1 MAEIRLD
8 GKPAAVTS
16 SRRGLPLM
24 WLGPP
29 WTSKL
34 GPKGEAVMLNT
45 NRRTTLKFLGG
56 AAVAA
61 AALPL
66 PVAAQGED
74 LVVPNTYQNFK
85 RGTIHSLH
93 PERRIFNIVWEDLGR
108 VKMRAAD
115 LVTNY
120 PSLKVGNIVDTQW
133 YDYLD
138 FMVAPKTPQNDARA
152 KAMLAKGA
160 RLQGIPG
167 MQEPIRLWR
176 MDGMVTKVDGNTIFL
191 INASGGKPEEPA
203 PDSGEVIQMP
213 VVQSPAGQAAVKSV
227 KVGDQV
233 ITVWSQ
239 QTAIKA
245 TVIR

>member
-1 MAEIRLD
+1 
-8 GKPAAVTS
+8 
-16 SRRGLPLM
+16 
-24 WLGPP
+24 
-29 WTSKL
+29 
-34 GPKGEAVMLNT
+34 MLHT
-45 NRRTTLKFLGG
+45 NRRTTLKLLGG
-56 AAVAA
+56 VALSTTSL
-61 AALPL
+61 ALPA
-66 PVAAQGED
+66 AAQGED

-120 PSLKVGNIVDTQW
+120 PSLKAGNIVDTHW

-138 FMVAPKTPQNDARA
+138 FMIAPKNAQNDGQA

-167 MQEPIRLWR
+167 MQEPIKLWR
-176 MDGMVTKVDGNTIFL
+176 MDGMVTKVDGATIFL
-191 INASGGKPEEPA
+191 INASGGKPDEPS
-203 PDSGEVIQMP
+203 PDSGEVIQLP
-213 VVQSPAGQAAVKSV
+213 VAQTAAGQAAVKNV

>member
-1 MAEIRLD
+1 M
-8 GKPAAVTS
+8 
-16 SRRGLPLM
+16 LM
-24 WLGPP
+24 
-29 WTSKL
+29 
-34 GPKGEAVMLNT
+34 M
-45 NRRTTLKFLGG
+45 NRRMSLKLLGG
-56 AAVAA
+56 AALTATT
-61 AALPL
+61 LPL
-66 PVAAQGED
+66 SAAAQGED

-120 PSLKVGNIVDTQW
+120 PQLKVGNIVDTHW

-138 FMVAPKTPQNDARA
+138 FMIAKKSAQTDAQA

-167 MQEPIRLWR
+167 MQEQIKLWR
-176 MDGMVTKVDGNTIFL
+176 MDGMVTKVDGATIYL
-191 INASGGKPEEPA
+191 INASGGRPEEPS
-203 PDSGEVIQMP
+203 PDSGEVIQLP
-213 VVQSPAGQAAVKSV
+213 VVLTAPGQAAVKTV
-227 KVGDQV
+227 QVGDQV
-233 ITVWSQ
+233 VTVWSQ

-245 TVIR
+245 TIIR

>member
-1 MAEIRLD
+1 
-8 GKPAAVTS
+8 
-16 SRRGLPLM
+16 
-24 WLGPP
+24 
-29 WTSKL
+29 
-34 GPKGEAVMLNT
+34 MLHM
-45 NRRTTLKFLGG
+45 NRRMSLKLLGG
-56 AAVAA
+56 AALAA
-61 AALPL
+61 TTLPL
-66 PVAAQGED
+66 PVAAQGQD

-120 PSLKVGNIVDTQW
+120 PSLKVGNIVDTHW

-138 FMVAPKTPQNDARA
+138 FMIAPKTAPNDAQA

-167 MQEPIRLWR
+167 MQEPIKLWR
-176 MDGMVTKVDGNTIFL
+176 MDGMVTKVDGNTIYL
-191 INASGGKPEEPA
+191 INASGGRPEEPA
-203 PDSGEVIQMP
+203 PDSGEVVQLP

>member
-1 MAEIRLD
+1 
-8 GKPAAVTS
+8 
-16 SRRGLPLM
+16 
-24 WLGPP
+24 
-29 WTSKL
+29 
-34 GPKGEAVMLNT
+34 MLHT
-45 NRRTTLKFLGG
+45 NRRTTLKLLGG
-56 AAVAA
+56 VALSTTSL
-61 AALPL
+61 ALPA
-66 PVAAQGED
+66 AAQGED

-120 PSLKVGNIVDTQW
+120 PSLKVGNIVDTHW

-138 FMVAPKTPQNDARA
+138 FMIAPKTAPNDAQA

-167 MQEPIRLWR
+167 MQEPIKLWR
-176 MDGMVTKVDGNTIFL
+176 MDGMVTKVDGATIFL
-191 INASGGKPEEPA
+191 INASGGKPDEPS
-203 PDSGEVIQMP
+203 PDSGEVIQLP
-213 VVQSPAGQAAVKSV
+213 VAQSAAGQAAAKSV

>member
-1 MAEIRLD
+1 M
-8 GKPAAVTS
+8 
-16 SRRGLPLM
+16 SRA
-24 WLGPP
+24 
-29 WTSKL
+29 S
-34 GPKGEAVMLNT
+34 
-45 NRRTTLKFLGG
+45 RRTTLKLLGG
-56 AAVAA
+56 AGLAA
-61 AALPL
+61 TLPL

-120 PSLKVGNIVDTQW
+120 PQLKEGQIVDTHW

-138 FMVAPKTPQNDARA
+138 FMIAPKSAQNDARA

-160 RLQGIPG
+160 RLEGIPG

-176 MDGMVTKVDGNTIFL
+176 MDGMVTKVDGATIFL
-191 INASGGKPEEPA
+191 INASGGKPDEPA
-203 PDSGEVIQMP
+203 PDSGEVIQLP
-213 VVQSPAGQAAVKSV
+213 TAQTANGQAAVKSV

>member
-1 MAEIRLD
+1 
-8 GKPAAVTS
+8 
-16 SRRGLPLM
+16 
-24 WLGPP
+24 
-29 WTSKL
+29 
-34 GPKGEAVMLNT
+34 MLQI
-45 NRRTTLKFLGG
+45 NRRTTIRLLGG
-56 AAVAA
+56 ATLAA
-61 AALPL
+61 ASVPVLPQMA
-66 PVAAQGED
+66 AAQED

-93 PERRIFNIVWEDLGR
+93 PERRIFNIIWEDLGR

-120 PSLKVGNIVDTQW
+120 PQLKVGQIVDCSW

-138 FMVAPKTPQNDARA
+138 FMIAKKSAQADTAA

-167 MQEPIRLWR
+167 AQEPIKLWR
-176 MDGMVTKVDGNTIFL
+176 MDGMVTKVDPAANTIYL
-191 INASGGKPEEPA
+191 INASAGLPEEPA
-203 PDSGEVIQMP
+203 PDSGEVIQLP
-213 VVQSPAGQAAVKSV
+213 IVRSAAGVSAVKAV
-227 KVGDQV
+227 KPGDEL

-245 TVIR
+245 TIIR

>member
-1 MAEIRLD
+1 MTFKLLGGGAL
-8 GKPAAVTS
+8 AAA
-16 SRRGLPLM
+16 GLPVL
-24 WLGPP
+24 
-29 WTSKL
+29 SQ
-34 GPKGEAVMLNT
+34 
-45 NRRTTLKFLGG
+45 
-56 AAVAA
+56 VAS
-61 AALPL
+61 
-66 PVAAQGED
+66 AQED

-120 PSLKVGNIVDTQW
+120 PQLKVGNIVDVHW

-138 FMVAPKTPQNDARA
+138 FLIAKKSPQADARA
-152 KAMLAKGA
+152 KAMLAQGA

-167 MQEPIRLWR
+167 AQEPIKLWR
-176 MDGMVTKVDGNTIFL
+176 MDGMVTRVEPASKTIFL
-191 INASGGKPEEPA
+191 INASGGRPEEPA

-213 VVQSPAGQAAVKSV
+213 SVLSAAGQAAFATVQP
-227 KVGDQV
+227 GDQL

-245 TVIR
+245 TIIR

>member
-1 MAEIRLD
+1 M
-8 GKPAAVTS
+8 
-16 SRRGLPLM
+16 SRA
-24 WLGPP
+24 
-29 WTSKL
+29 S
-34 GPKGEAVMLNT
+34 
-45 NRRTTLKFLGG
+45 RRTTLKLLGG
-56 AAVAA
+56 AGLAA
-61 AALPL
+61 TLPL
-66 PVAAQGED
+66 PLAAQGDD

-120 PSLKVGNIVDTQW
+120 PSLKAGNIVDTHW

-138 FMVAPKTPQNDARA
+138 FMIAPKTAQTDARA

-160 RLQGIPG
+160 RLEGIPG
-167 MQEPIRLWR
+167 MQEPIKLWR
-176 MDGMVTKVDGNTIFL
+176 MDGMVTKVDGATIFL
-191 INASGGKPEEPA
+191 INASGGKPDEPS
-203 PDSGEVIQMP
+203 PDSGEVIQLP
-213 VVQSPAGQAAVKSV
+213 VAQTAAGQAAVKSV

-233 ITVWSQ
+233 TTVWSQ

>member
-1 MAEIRLD
+1 
-8 GKPAAVTS
+8 
-16 SRRGLPLM
+16 
-24 WLGPP
+24 
-29 WTSKL
+29 
-34 GPKGEAVMLNT
+34 MLNA

-138 FMVAPKTPQNDARA
+138 FMIAPKTPQNDARA

>member
-1 MAEIRLD
+1 M
-8 GKPAAVTS
+8 
-16 SRRGLPLM
+16 SRA
-24 WLGPP
+24 
-29 WTSKL
+29 S
-34 GPKGEAVMLNT
+34 
-45 NRRTTLKFLGG
+45 RRTTLKLLGG
-56 AAVAA
+56 AGLAA
-61 AALPL
+61 TLPL
-66 PVAAQGED
+66 PLAAQSDD

-138 FMVAPKTPQNDARA
+138 FMIAPKSAQNDARA

-176 MDGMVTKVDGNTIFL
+176 MDGMVTKVDGATIYL
-191 INASGGKPEEPA
+191 INASGGKPDEPS
-203 PDSGEVIQMP
+203 PDSGEVIQLP
-213 VVQSPAGQAAVKSV
+213 VAQTAAGQAAAKST
-227 KVGDQV
+227 KPGDLL

>member
-1 MAEIRLD
+1 
-8 GKPAAVTS
+8 
-16 SRRGLPLM
+16 
-24 WLGPP
+24 
-29 WTSKL
+29 
-34 GPKGEAVMLNT
+34 MLLT
-45 NRRTTLKFLGG
+45 NRRTTLKLLGG
-56 AAVAA
+56 VALSTTSL
-61 AALPL
+61 ALPA
-66 PVAAQGED
+66 AAQGED

-120 PSLKVGNIVDTQW
+120 SSLKEGNIVDTHW

-138 FMVAPKTPQNDARA
+138 FMIAPKSAQNDGQA

-176 MDGMVTKVDGNTIFL
+176 MDGMVTKVDGATVYL
-191 INASGGKPEEPA
+191 INASGGKPDEPS
-203 PDSGEVIQMP
+203 PDSGEVIQLP
-213 VVQSPAGQAAVKSV
+213 VAQSAAGQAAAKSA
-227 KVGDQV
+227 KPGDLL

>member
-1 MAEIRLD
+1 
-8 GKPAAVTS
+8 
-16 SRRGLPLM
+16 
-24 WLGPP
+24 
-29 WTSKL
+29 
-34 GPKGEAVMLNT
+34 MLQM
-45 NRRTTLKFLGG
+45 NRRMTFKVLGG
-56 AAVAA
+56 AALAA
-61 AALPL
+61 TTLPL
-66 PVAAQGED
+66 PVAAQGQD

-120 PSLKVGNIVDTQW
+120 PSLKVGNIVDTHW

-138 FMVAPKTPQNDARA
+138 FMVAPKTAQNDAQA

-191 INASGGKPEEPA
+191 INASGGRPEEPA

-213 VVQSPAGQAAVKSV
+213 PVQTAAGQAAVKLI

>member
-1 MAEIRLD
+1 MSLI
-8 GKPAAVTS
+8 S
-16 SRRGLPLM
+16 
-24 WLGPP
+24 
-29 WTSKL
+29 
-34 GPKGEAVMLNT
+34 
-45 NRRTTLKFLGG
+45 RRTTFKLTAG
-56 AAVAA
+56 AALAGPGL

-66 PVAAQGED
+66 PAAPQAD

-85 RGTIHSLH
+85 RGAINSLH

-120 PSLKVGNIVDTQW
+120 PQLKEGQIVDTDW

-138 FMVAPKTPQNDARA
+138 FMIAPKSAQNDARA

-160 RLQGIPG
+160 RLEGIPG

-176 MDGMVTKVDGNTIFL
+176 MDGMVTKVDGATIYL

-203 PDSGEVIQMP
+203 PD
-213 VVQSPAGQAAVKSV
+213 
-227 KVGDQV
+227 
-233 ITVWSQ
+233 
-239 QTAIKA
+239 
-245 TVIR
+245 

>member
-1 MAEIRLD
+1 M
-8 GKPAAVTS
+8 
-16 SRRGLPLM
+16 LM
-24 WLGPP
+24 MNCRMSL
-29 WTSKL
+29 KL
-34 GPKGEAVMLNT
+34 
-45 NRRTTLKFLGG
+45 LGG
-56 AAVAA
+56 AALTATT
-61 AALPL
+61 LPL
-66 PVAAQGED
+66 SAAAQGED

-120 PSLKVGNIVDTQW
+120 PQLKVGNIVDTHW

-138 FMVAPKTPQNDARA
+138 FMIAKKSAQTDAQA

-167 MQEPIRLWR
+167 MQEQIKLWR
-176 MDGMVTKVDGNTIFL
+176 MDGMVTKVDGATIYL
-191 INASGGKPEEPA
+191 INASGGRPEEPS
-203 PDSGEVIQMP
+203 PDSGEVIQLP
-213 VVQSPAGQAAVKSV
+213 VVLTAPGQAAVKTV
-227 KVGDQV
+227 QVGDQV
-233 ITVWSQ
+233 VTVWSQ

-245 TVIR
+245 TIIR

>member
-1 MAEIRLD
+1 MFQA
-8 GKPAAVTS
+8 
-16 SRRGLPLM
+16 
-24 WLGPP
+24 
-29 WTSKL
+29 
-34 GPKGEAVMLNT
+34 
-45 NRRTTLKFLGG
+45 NRRTALKFMGG
-56 AAVAA
+56 AALTATTLPMLAPMAA
-61 AALPL
+61 AQSP
-66 PVAAQGED
+66 D
-74 LVVPNTYQNFK
+74 LVVPNTYENFK

-93 PERRIFNIVWEDLGR
+93 PERRIVNVIWEDLGR
-108 VKMRAAD
+108 VKMRCAD

-120 PSLKVGNIVDTQW
+120 ASLKVGQIVDFHW

-138 FMVAPKTPQNDARA
+138 FMIAKKTPQNDATA

-167 MQEPIRLWR
+167 MQEPIKLWR
-176 MDGMVTKVDGNTIFL
+176 MDGMVTRTQPTSYEIFL

-213 VVQSPAGQAAVKSV
+213 VIRTAAGQAAFNTVQP
-227 KVGDQV
+227 GDQL

-245 TVIR
+245 TIIR

>member
-1 MAEIRLD
+1 
-8 GKPAAVTS
+8 
-16 SRRGLPLM
+16 
-24 WLGPP
+24 
-29 WTSKL
+29 
-34 GPKGEAVMLNT
+34 MLHM
-45 NRRTTLKFLGG
+45 NRRMSLKLLGG
-56 AAVAA
+56 AALTATT
-61 AALPL
+61 LPL
-66 PVAAQGED
+66 PLAAQGQD
-74 LVVPNTYQNFK
+74 LVVPNTYENFK

-120 PSLKVGNIVDTQW
+120 PSLKVGNIVDTHW

-138 FMVAPKTPQNDARA
+138 FMVAPKNAQNDAQA

-167 MQEPIRLWR
+167 MQEPIKLWR
-176 MDGMVTKVDGNTIFL
+176 MDGMVTKVDGATLYL
-191 INASGGKPEEPA
+191 INASGGKPEEPS
-203 PDSGEVIQMP
+203 PDSGEVIQLP
-213 VVQSPAGQAAVKSV
+213 AALTAAGQAGVKSV

>member
-1 MAEIRLD
+1 
-8 GKPAAVTS
+8 
-16 SRRGLPLM
+16 
-24 WLGPP
+24 
-29 WTSKL
+29 
-34 GPKGEAVMLNT
+34 MLHM
-45 NRRTTLKFLGG
+45 NRRMSLKLLGG
-56 AAVAA
+56 AALAA
-61 AALPL
+61 TTLPL
-66 PVAAQGED
+66 PLAAQGQD

-120 PSLKVGNIVDTQW
+120 PSLKVGNIVDTHW

-138 FMVAPKTPQNDARA
+138 FMIAPKTAPNDTQA

-167 MQEPIRLWR
+167 MQEPIKLWR
-176 MDGMVTKVDGNTIFL
+176 MDGMVTKVDGATIYL
-191 INASGGKPEEPA
+191 INASGGRPDEPS
-203 PDSGEVIQMP
+203 PDSGEVIQLP
-213 VVQSPAGQAAVKSV
+213 VAQTAAGQAAVKSV

>member
-1 MAEIRLD
+1 
-8 GKPAAVTS
+8 
-16 SRRGLPLM
+16 
-24 WLGPP
+24 
-29 WTSKL
+29 
-34 GPKGEAVMLNT
+34 MLHT
-45 NRRTTLKFLGG
+45 NRRTTLKLLGG
-56 AAVAA
+56 AALAA
-61 AALPL
+61 ATLPL
-66 PVAAQGED
+66 PVAAQGAD

-138 FMVAPKTPQNDARA
+138 FMIAKKTAQNDSQA

-176 MDGMVTKVDGNTIFL
+176 MDGMVTKVDGTTIFL
-191 INASGGKPEEPA
+191 INASGGRPEEPA
-203 PDSGEVIQMP
+203 PDSGEVIQLP
-213 VVQSPAGQAAVKSV
+213 IVQTPAGQAAVKTV
-227 KVGDQV
+227 GPGDQL

>member
-1 MAEIRLD
+1 M
-8 GKPAAVTS
+8 
-16 SRRGLPLM
+16 SRA
-24 WLGPP
+24 
-29 WTSKL
+29 S
-34 GPKGEAVMLNT
+34 
-45 NRRTTLKFLGG
+45 RRTTLKLMGG
-56 AAVAA
+56 AGLAA
-61 AALPL
+61 TLPL
-66 PVAAQGED
+66 PLAAQGDD
-74 LVVPNTYQNFK
+74 LVVSNTYQNFK

-120 PSLKVGNIVDTQW
+120 PQLKVGNIVDTQW

-138 FMVAPKTPQNDARA
+138 FMIAPKSAQNDARA

-176 MDGMVTKVDGNTIFL
+176 MDGMVTKVDGATIYL
-191 INASGGKPEEPA
+191 INASGGRPEEPA
-203 PDSGEVIQMP
+203 PDSGEVIQLP
-213 VVQSPAGQAAVKSV
+213 VAQTAAGQAAAKST
-227 KVGDQV
+227 KPGDLL

>member
-1 MAEIRLD
+1 M
-8 GKPAAVTS
+8 
-16 SRRGLPLM
+16 SRA
-24 WLGPP
+24 
-29 WTSKL
+29 S
-34 GPKGEAVMLNT
+34 
-45 NRRTTLKFLGG
+45 RRTTLKLLGG
-56 AAVAA
+56 AGLAA
-61 AALPL
+61 ILPL
-66 PVAAQGED
+66 PLAAQGED

-120 PSLKVGNIVDTQW
+120 PQLKEGQIVDTHW

-138 FMVAPKTPQNDARA
+138 FMIAPKSAQNDARA

-160 RLQGIPG
+160 RLEGIPG

-176 MDGMVTKVDGNTIFL
+176 MDGMVTKVDGATIFL

-203 PDSGEVIQMP
+203 PDSGEVIQLP
-213 VVQSPAGQAAVKSV
+213 VAQTAAGQAAAKGT
-227 KVGDQV
+227 KPGDLL